1 MARYEFSEGSS
12 NKFWEIVLSDTCFTT
27 TFGRIGSSGQTSSKS
42 FPTAAKA
49 KLEHDKLVAEKVKKG
64 YLLVGSACAPAVAP
78 PSPAPAPPPP
88 PPTPIAPVFEPPAL
102 VPAAAPHASGVIL
115 DWTPACAAAAEK
127 QRKALAITPQ
137 PKGDAAA
144 LFAEV
149 RQAFAR
155 NPKWSIDHGLVRASV
170 YKEELTSIR
179 RMLVTDAMP
188 AKLEPNVAA
197 GAYLLLQ
204 VSTNYHRRPGDSFRL
219 PLETTMAFW
228 AAHSGLPFA
237 LEAFLGTL
245 GPMVTDS
252 AHHADGVYAMWL
264 TNTRKA
270 ALGTM
275 FLHRPDRF
283 LRALWL
289 AASPEEQA
297 AAREKAVALRA
308 AGDLT
313 QRSVLSSIFLDPD
326 WIDADLRE
334 RVATGEQAYV
344 NDMSLLNAGSL
355 EALTAYFSTLGFEEA
370 VLLAPYD
377 GVRYLP
383 RVTWTLLDRFR
394 EGGVPALAHWLAR
407 LFKDRTSSERWFILD
422 GAHHLFDV
430 LASVTNSPDVV
441 EAAASILT
449 NLGDEAIAKK
459 SDPRPLAI
467 ETLLRS
473 PGVALPVV
481 QQAAKDRHTWA
492 KNLLPQL
499 ERLTNTRAAG
509 PTEEA
514 SPGELP
520 EVLRTSA
527 TFKTPAFWKPEAF
540 TVPQTHSGKAF
551 PRSAIETLGA
561 LLAKGD
567 ADAIAHV
574 KESGNPASLAAFA
587 WDLFQSWLTHGAPAK
602 EKWGFFA
609 LGLLGDDESA
619 RKLTPLIRAWPGE
632 SAHQRAVLGLD
643 VLATIGSDVALM
655 MLNGIVQKV
664 KFKGL
669 QERARDKMDEIA
681 EKRGLTAEEL
691 ADRLVPDLDLE
702 DDGSK
707 TLDFG
712 PRSFRVGFD
721 ETLSPF
727 VMDASGTRLKDLP
740 KPNSKDDAALAG
752 ASVEAWKAMKKD
764 ARTLSALEILRLEL
778 AMSNERRWAAK
789 DFEAFL
795 VRHPLLVHLV
805 RRLVWGTFDTDGKLT
820 GTFRVAEDQTFADR
834 EDETFGLAADAI
846 VGLPHRLVLSEAD
859 VSAWAKVLGDYD
871 LAQPFQQL
879 GRDVYVVGDA
889 DKKGAEFQRFVGREV
904 ETKKVIGLQSRG
916 WRRGSAHDNGTVPYF
931 YKPITR
937 DLNAGI
943 QIENGIY
950 VGSMDY
956 TDPTQTLGIV
966 DFGPGEPDW
975 GRVRSNAVPI
985 ATIPAV
991 VLSEVIRDLESL
1003 GAAPTDAK

>member
-12 NKFWEIVLSDTCFTT
+12 NKFWEIVLADTSFTT
-27 TFGRIGSSGQTSSKS
+27 TFGRIGSAGQTSSKS

-64 YLLVGSACAPAVAP
+64 YQLVGSASAPAPVVVARTP
-78 PSPAPAPPPP
+78 VAPSPAPAS
-88 PPTPIAPVFEPPAL
+88 APA
-102 VPAAAPHASGVIL
+102 PAAAKSAADVALS
-115 DWTPACAAAAEK
+115 WTPASAAAAEK
-127 QRKALAITPQ
+127 QRAALVIVPQ

-144 LFAEV
+144 LFREV
-149 RQAFAR
+149 RQVFVR

-170 YKEELTSIR
+170 YKEELSSIR
-179 RMLVTDAMP
+179 GMLATETMPVT
-188 AKLEPNVAA
+188 LEPNVAA

-204 VSTNYHRRPGDSFRL
+204 VSTNYHRRLGDSFRI
-219 PLETTMAFW
+219 PLETMIAFW

-237 LEAFLGTL
+237 LEAFLTTL
-245 GPMVTDS
+245 GPMVADS
-252 AHHADGVYAMWL
+252 AHHADGLHAMWL

-275 FLHRPDRF
+275 FLFRPDRF
-283 LRALWL
+283 LRGLL
-289 AASPEEQA
+289 LGASPEEQA
-297 AAREKAVALRA
+297 EARAKAVELRA

-313 QRSVLSSIFLDPD
+313 RRSALSSIFLDPE
-326 WIDADLRE
+326 WLDADLRD
-334 RVATGEQAYV
+334 RAATGEQAYV
-344 NDMSLLNAGSL
+344 NDLSLLNAGSL
-355 EALTAYFSTLGFEEA
+355 DAITAHLETMGLEETI
-370 VLLAPYD
+370 LLAPYD
-377 GVRYLP
+377 GTRYLP
-383 RVTWTLLDRFR
+383 RVTWALLDRFR
-394 EGGVPALAHWLAR
+394 EAGIPALARWLRRIFAVS
-407 LFKDRTSSERWFILD
+407 KPSDRWAILD
-422 GAHHLFDV
+422 AAAHLFEV
-430 LASVTNSPDVV
+430 LGTVSNSPEVV

-473 PGVALPVV
+473 PSASLPVV
-481 QQAAKDRHTWA
+481 QKEAKDRHAWA

-499 ERLTNTRAAG
+499 ERMTNVRPAG
-509 PTEEA
+509 PSEEA
-514 SPGELP
+514 SRGELP
-520 EVLRTSA
+520 DVLRTQLS
-527 TFKTPAFWKPEAF
+527 FKPPTFWKPEAF
-540 TVPQTHSGKAF
+540 VVPQTHSGKAF
-551 PRSAIETLGA
+551 PRNAIEALGA
-561 LLAKGD
+561 LLARGD
-567 ADAIAHV
+567 TDAIARV
-574 KESGNPASLAAFA
+574 KEGATQASLAAFA

-602 EKWGFFA
+602 EKWGFLA
-609 LGLLGDDESA
+609 LGLLGDDDSA
-619 RKLTPLIRAWPGE
+619 RRLTPLVRAWPGE

-681 EKRGLTAEEL
+681 QKRGLTAEEL

-727 VMDASGTRLKDLP
+727 VMDASGVRLKDLP
-740 KPNSKDDAALAG
+740 KPNSKDDAALAS
-752 ASVEAWKAMKKD
+752 ASVVAWKAMKKD

-778 AMSNERRWAAK
+778 AMSNERRWAAR
-789 DFEAFL
+789 DFDAFL

-805 RRLVWGTFDTDGKLT
+805 RRLVWGTFDESGKLSS
-820 GTFRVAEDQTFADR
+820 TFRVAEDLTFADR
-834 EDETFGLAADAI
+834 DDDNFDLPPDAI
-846 VGLPHRLVLSEAD
+846 VGIPHRLVLSDAD
-859 VSAWAKVLGDYD
+859 ATGWAKVLGDYD
-871 LAQPFQQL
+871 LAQPFEQL
-879 GRDVYVVGDA
+879 GREVYVVGDA
-889 DKKGAEFQRFVGREV
+889 EKKGAAFERFVGRVV
-904 ETKKVIGLQSRG
+904 ETKKVVGLQSRG

-950 VGSMDY
+950 IASMDY

-966 DFGPGEPDW
+966 DFGSGEPYW
-975 GRVRSNAVPI
+975 GGVRPNAVEVK
-985 ATIPAV
+985 TIPAV
-991 VLSEVIRDLESL
+991 VLSEVIRDLEAL
-1003 GAAPTDAK
+1003 GTVPSP